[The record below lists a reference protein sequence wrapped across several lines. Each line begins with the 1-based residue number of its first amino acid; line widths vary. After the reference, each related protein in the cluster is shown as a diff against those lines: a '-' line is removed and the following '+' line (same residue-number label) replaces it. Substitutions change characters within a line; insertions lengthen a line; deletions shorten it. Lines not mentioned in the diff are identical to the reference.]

1 MEVRQCMS
9 QAPATLDADASI
21 RECAQRMKQLDTG
34 FVPIAKDDK
43 LIGVV
48 TDRDLAIRVLADGKS
63 PDDRISSVETQEVLY
78 CMQNDDVKDVLR
90 NMREQEVQRLIVLDN
105 DQDKDLVGVITISDV
120 ADHVDEEQGLAEEV
134 ARSCRHYH

>member
-1 MEVRQCMS
+1 MQVRQCMS
-9 QAPATLDADASI
+9 RAPETLSADASI

-34 FVPIAKDDK
+34 FVPIAKDDR

-48 TDRDLAIRVLADGKS
+48 TDRDLTIRVLADGKS
-63 PDDRISSVETQEVLY
+63 PDDQINSVETQEVLY
-78 CMQNDDVKDVLR
+78 CMQDDDVKDVLR

-120 ADHVDEEQGLAEEV
+120 ADHVDEEQGLAGDV
-134 ARSCRHYH
+134 AAACRHYH

>member
-1 MEVRQCMS
+1 MQVRQCMS
-9 QAPATLDADASI
+9 KAPETLSANASI

-48 TDRDLAIRVLADGKS
+48 TDRDLTIRVLADGKS
-63 PDDRISSVETQEVLY
+63 PDDQISSVETQEVLY
-78 CMQNDDVKDVLR
+78 CMEDDDVKEVLR

-105 DQDKDLVGVITISDV
+105 SQDKDLVGVISLSDI
-120 ADHVDEEQGLAEEV
+120 ADHVDEEAGLAEEV